1 MLTTTLWRLLYIF
14 PNLAAALG
22 MMVVA
27 LMAWSYRAQRGARAL
42 CIFAV
47 ASTVWALFETISFI
61 GLPPEWILFVWH
73 LKSIGVS
80 IAPLA
85 MMVAAFDYFGYG
97 HLVSQRRIALLSLVP
112 IAKLFA
118 SWTNGWH
125 GLVWRELHM
134 DYATPF
140 PTLTGV
146 PGLMTW
152 VYYFYAGLLLIITTT
167 FLLMRLSELPRPQQ
181 RQVYIVIAAML
192 LPLFATTAF
201 MLGIAPLPNTS
212 FTPLA
217 FNVSGFFLL
226 RGFSRGRMFELPPV
240 TAYEIYRSQDDAVFV
255 IDKANRVLDLNI
267 AARNLLVWAER
278 DNIGG
283 TLPQMLPQ
291 VAELLEGCADECRGE
306 VLLNSRYYDVRISP
320 LHTLDKRVHGRL
332 LVWRDVT
339 DRKWLETELRRLAV
353 TDELTG
359 LYNRRHFF
367 ARGEEDVEHA
377 MRYGRP
383 LSLIMVDVDHFKEV
397 NDRYGHEAGD
407 RALVLL
413 AGILSNKL
421 RNVDCVGR
429 IGGEEF
435 ALLMPETTAEA
446 ACEVATRL
454 INEVAEAE
462 MELPDGQRI
471 GLTISVGVV
480 TLQEEETSM
489 NMFLRRAD
497 IALYKAKKKGR
508 NRIVQM

>member
-1 MLTTTLWRLLYIF
+1 MLTTTLWHLLYVF
-14 PNLAAALG
+14 PNLVAAIG

-27 LMAWSYRAQRGARAL
+27 LMGWSYWSHRGARAF
-42 CIFAV
+42 CIFAMG
-47 ASTVWALFETISFI
+47 SMIWALFEAISFI
-61 GLPPEWILFVWH
+61 GLPPEWILFAWH

-97 HLVSQRRIALLSLVP
+97 HLVNRNRIMMLSIIPAIKLL
-112 IAKLFA
+112 A
-118 SWTNGWH
+118 SWTNEWH
-125 GLVWRELHM
+125 GLVWRDLHM
-134 DYATPF
+134 DYATQI
-140 PTLTGV
+140 PTLAGV
-146 PGLMTW
+146 PGVMTW
-152 VYYFYAGLLLIITTT
+152 VYYFYGGLLLVITTA
-167 FLLMRLSELPRPQQ
+167 FLLMRFSELPPPQQ
-181 RQVYIVIAAML
+181 RQVYVVIGAML

-201 MLGIAPLPNTS
+201 MLGITPLPNTS

-217 FNVSGFFLL
+217 FNVSGFFLIL
-226 RGFSRGRMFELPPV
+226 GLSRGRMFELPPV

-255 IDKANRVLDLNI
+255 IDPANRVLDLNI
-267 AARNLLVWAER
+267 AAQKMLGLE
-278 DNIGG
+278 DKEKIGG
-283 TLPQMLPQ
+283 TLPEMLPQ
-291 VAELLEGCADECRGE
+291 AAELLATCVMECQGE

-320 LHTLDKRVHGRL
+320 LHTLDMRVPGRL

-359 LYNRRHFF
+359 LYNRRHLF
-367 ARGEEDVEHA
+367 ARGEEDIEHA
-377 MRYGRP
+377 LRYGRP

-407 RALVLL
+407 EALVLL
-413 AGILSNKL
+413 ASILSSEL

-454 INEVAEAE
+454 INKVAETKMA
-462 MELPDGQRI
+462 LQDGNSIR
-471 GLTISVGVV
+471 LTISVGVV
-480 TLQEEETSM
+480 TRQENETSM
-489 NMFLRRAD
+489 NAFLRRAD
-497 IALYKAKKKGR
+497 AALYEAKSSGR
-508 NRIVQM
+508 NRIVQN